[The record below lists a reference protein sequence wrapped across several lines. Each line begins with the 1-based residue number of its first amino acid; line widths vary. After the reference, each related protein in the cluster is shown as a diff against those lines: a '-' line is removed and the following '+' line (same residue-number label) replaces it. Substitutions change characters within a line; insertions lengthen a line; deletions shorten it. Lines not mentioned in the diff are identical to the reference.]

1 MSKNTKRLT
10 RLAALAAIGVAF
22 LFLGSVLP
30 SARLAVTALTGFFAA
45 AALLM
50 YGFGWALGVY
60 AITAALSLLLL
71 PAKLCAILY
80 TAFFGLYPLLKAFL
94 ESRIKPQLPC
104 WAAKLG
110 VYTLAFAVWW
120 LITAGIGLPEG
131 LLSHWYVLWPLG
143 AAAFAVYDICFSF
156 LIKLY
161 IQRISGYFQ

>member
-1 MSKNTKRLT
+1 MSKRTKRLT

-30 SARLAVTALTGFFAA
+30 SARLAVTALAGFFAA

-80 TAFFGLYPLLKAFL
+80 AGFFGLYPLLKALL
-94 ESRIKPQLPC
+94 ESRIKAQPPC
-104 WAAKLG
+104 WAAKLV

-131 LLSHWYVLWPLG
+131 LLSRWYVLWPLG